1 MKNIN
6 APNNATF
13 VVNKLLENNFEA
25 GFVGGCVRDYLLDK
39 EPHDW
44 NICTSATP
52 TQIQDIFK
60 DYTLLNIGLK
70 HGTITIIVDNEPIE
84 AIIFNGTNRITRW
97 TNICKW
103 ENIYANFWCK

>member
-39 EPHDW
+39 EPHD
-44 NICTSATP
+44 
-52 TQIQDIFK
+52 
-60 DYTLLNIGLK
+60 
-70 HGTITIIVDNEPIE
+70 
-84 AIIFNGTNRITRW
+84 
-97 TNICKW
+97 
-103 ENIYANFWCK
+103 